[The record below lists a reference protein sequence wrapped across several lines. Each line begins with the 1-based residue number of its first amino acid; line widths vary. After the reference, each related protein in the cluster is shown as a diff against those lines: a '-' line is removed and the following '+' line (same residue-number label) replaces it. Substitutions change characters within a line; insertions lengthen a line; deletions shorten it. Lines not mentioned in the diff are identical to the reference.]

1 MNSHSE
7 TPGVLVAHGEVISPG
22 AITPGALVEANDGPV
37 GRVERIIG
45 SQHGRRGP
53 TSTGSLL
60 VRTPGGQALD
70 IAADTVSH
78 VTPNQ
83 PAP

>member
-7 TPGVLVAHGEVISPG
+7 TPGVLVAHGEVIS
-22 AITPGALVEANDGPV
+22 PGALVEANDGPV

-78 VTPNQ
+78 VTTNQ